1 MWVTP
6 LFLSPW
12 DAKQLYSREWRLYK
26 AEAENEDDM
35 GQSTQLTQ
43 DGICTVRNG
52 CLILLATEVLEFY
65 VVMAQIGQF

>member
-26 AEAENEDDM
+26 AEAENEGDK

>member
-1 MWVTP
+1 M
-6 LFLSPW
+6 
-12 DAKQLYSREWRLYK
+12 YK
-26 AEAENEDDM
+26 AEAENEGDK